1 MGLTS
6 QEDAAS
12 YLGNAGP
19 AVSHL
24 GVQASSSDQQSTGG
38 TGPEMLGFSNFGIVF
53 IMLPQGEDQSVT
65 TSQGQ
70 MYGQVNKKKKKK
82 KKKKV
87 NTEERKTHG
96 VVRPR
101 ENSCHFISKPILLCH
116 NGNSSKPISKGF
128 YETQF
133 FINYDLGGRV
143 CYNLSIIQL

>member
-1 MGLTS
+1 MELTL

-24 GVQASSSDQQSTGG
+24 GVQASSSDQQSIGG
-38 TGPEMLGFSNFGIVF
+38 SGPETLGFSNFGIVF
-53 IMLPQGEDQSVT
+53 IMLPQGEDQSIT
-65 TSQGQ
+65 TSWGQ
-70 MYGQVNKKKKKK
+70 MYGQLNTK

-96 VVRPR
+96 MVRPR

-128 YETQF
+128 YETRF
-133 FINYDLGGRV
+133 SINYDLGGRV